1 LFFGFPLFT
10 QSKPI
15 DRTKILEATTTIPL
29 NEDTRSLDKI
39 RFEIRSSK
47 FPSRFTMLF
56 TQAWKSLAR
65 NRVVSTFAR
74 RAKSTA
80 DGGEAE
86 IAAGGLVT
94 AMGTTFATYMMADFL
109 SNFIQHPTQKV
120 RD

>member
-1 LFFGFPLFT
+1 MKIQDLSTRYDLRYDLHNFT
-10 QSKPI
+10 P
-15 DRTKILEATTTIPL
+15 
-29 NEDTRSLDKI
+29 N
-39 RFEIRSSK
+39 
-47 FPSRFTMLF
+47 PSRFTMLF

-86 IAAGGLVT
+86 IAAGGLVA